1 MKLVI
6 EKSKYNQVNL
16 MIIDALLLKKG
27 INKRHNDIN
36 IIEKDKSLVVLITK
50 KVEVA

>member
-16 MIIDALLLKKG
+16 LIIDALLLKKG
-27 INKRHNDIN
+27 INKRYNNID
-36 IIEKDKSLVVLITK
+36 IIEH
-50 KVEVA
+50 EE